1 MTQPPPSPPQALGQI
16 TPVKVPAD
24 QAIAGT
30 PPPGAGAGPQNG
42 PSGEQ
47 PQMTQEQMM
56 QAMAAMMGGGGGP
69 PGGPKGPPPT
79 AMQSIRSG
87 LVTFWKT
94 LCWLMAAPEKPE
106 DAPTGLLAW
115 PRRIL
120 IGTRDWF
127 LPAMNPIGPA
137 PLQDYHA
144 PQFGSRLYAL
154 ANSYPLPTWRPLA
167 RVVMSLTGIFIVWA
181 FVSHLDEVAIAEGE
195 VVPEGKVKVIQH
207 LEGGVVREIMVTDGS
222 EVKEGAPLILLDLPV
237 SSLNKEELQA
247 RMDGYMLQ
255 RARLEAELN
264 DKPVAFPEEEAK
276 RQPAL
281 VESERRSFEARRQ
294 ALNATLTVLRDQVRQ
309 KGLEVQE
316 YETKSRSITTSLRLS
331 QERLVMSTDLIKAG
345 LASKMDHV
353 QIQSQVEDLKGQLES
368 VRASIPRAEAAQQEA
383 KGRVA
388 EEMARFQRTAQ
399 SEMSEA
405 ELNIARTRELFIQA
419 TDQQRRTLIAS
430 PIDGIVK
437 NMRSNTIGGVVRP
450 GDPIMEIVPLHERLQ
465 VDAKLNPMD
474 RGYVQEGQRA
484 TVKISAYDYTTY
496 GGLDGDV
503 ILVAPDT
510 TVPQT
515 PNAQPYYRVVVQTD
529 RAYIGDEQAKRL
541 ISAGMQAT
549 VEIHTGTRSI
559 MEFLIKPV
567 IKLRHEAFRER

>member
-1 MTQPPPSPPQALGQI
+1 MTEAPPPNQPPIPQALGQI
-16 TPVKVPAD
+16 VPARVPAD
-24 QAIAGT
+24 QAIPGT
-30 PPPGAGAGPQNG
+30 PPPASPAPA
-42 PSGEQ
+42 Q
-47 PQMTQEQMM
+47 PQMTQEQLM

-69 PGGPKGPPPT
+69 PGGPPGPPPT
-79 AMQSIRSG
+79 TGAAILGG
-87 LVTFWKT
+87 LRTFWKT
-94 LCWLMAAPEKPE
+94 LCWLLAAPEKPE
-106 DAPTGLLAW
+106 DAPTGPAAW
-115 PRRIL
+115 PRRFL
-120 IGTRDWF
+120 AGLRDWF
-127 LPAMNPIGPA
+127 LPALNPVGAA
-137 PLQDYHA
+137 PLREYHA
-144 PQFGSRLYAL
+144 PEFGSRLYSL

-167 RVVMSLTGIFIVWA
+167 RVVMTLTGIFIAWA
-181 FVSHLDEVAIAEGE
+181 FIAHLDEVAIAEGE
-195 VVPEGKVKVIQH
+195 IVPEGKVKVIQH
-207 LEGGVVREIMVTDGS
+207 LEGGVVREIMIADGS

-247 RMDGYMLQ
+247 RMDGYTLQ
-255 RARLEAELN
+255 RARLEAELHE
-264 DKPVAFPEEEAK
+264 KPVVFPDEEAK
-276 RQPAL
+276 RQPGL

-294 ALNATLTVLRDQVRQ
+294 ALKATLTVLNDQVRQ

-316 YETKSRSITTSLRLS
+316 YETKQRSLSTSLRLS
-331 QERLVMSTDLIKAG
+331 QERFAMSKDLIKSG

-353 QIQSQVEDLKGQLES
+353 QMEAQMEDLKGQLDS
-368 VRASIPRAEAAQQEA
+368 VRASIPRAQAAQQEA
-383 KGRVA
+383 RGRVD
-388 EEMARFQRTAQ
+388 EEIARFQRTAQ

-419 TDQQRRTLIAS
+419 TDQQRRTLITS

-437 NMRSNTIGGVVRP
+437 NMRANTIGGVVRP

-474 RGYVQEGQRA
+474 RGYVQTGQRA

-559 MEFLIKPV
+559 MEFLVKPV

>member
-1 MTQPPPSPPQALGQI
+1 MSEAPPSPIPSPGGQPLGQI
-16 TPVKVPAD
+16 TPARIPAD
-24 QAIAGT
+24 QAIPGT
-30 PPPGAGAGPQNG
+30 PPAPQAA
-42 PSGEQ
+42 P
-47 PQMTQEQMM
+47 PQMSQEQMM
-56 QAMAAMMGGGGGP
+56 QAMAALMGGGGGP
-69 PGGPKGPPPT
+69 PGGPPGPPPS
-79 AMQSIRSG
+79 AASSFWAG
-87 LVTFWKT
+87 LRTFWRT
-94 LCWLMAAPEKPE
+94 LCWLLAAPETPE
-106 DAPTGLLAW
+106 NPPKGILAW
-115 PRRIL
+115 PRRLL
-120 IGTRDWF
+120 IGIRDWF
-127 LPAMNPIGPA
+127 LPAFNPIAPA
-137 PLQDYHA
+137 PLQEYHA
-144 PQFGSRLYAL
+144 PEFGSRLYNL
-154 ANSYPLPTWRPLA
+154 ANSYPMPTWRPLA
-167 RVVMSLTGIFIVWA
+167 RVVMTLTAVFVVWS
-181 FVSHLDEVAIAEGE
+181 FTSHLDEVAIAEGE
-195 VVPEGKVKVIQH
+195 IVPEGKVKVIQH
-207 LEGGVVREIMVTDGS
+207 LEGGVIREIMVADGT
-222 EVKEGAPLILLDLPV
+222 EVREGTPLILLDLPV

-255 RARLEAELN
+255 RARLEAELHE
-264 DKPVAFPEEEAK
+264 KPVAFPEEEAK

-294 ALNATLTVLRDQVRQ
+294 ALKATLTVLHDQARQ

-316 YETKSRSITTSLRLS
+316 YETKLRSLSTTLRLAE
-331 QERLVMSTDLIKAG
+331 QRFAMSKDLMKSG

-353 QIQSQVEDLKGQLES
+353 QMESQVEDLKGQMES
-368 VRASIPRAEAAQQEA
+368 IRASIPRAQAAQQEA
-383 KGRVA
+383 RGRV
-388 EEMARFQRTAQ
+388 EEEIARFQRTAQ

-405 ELNIARTRELFIQA
+405 ELNIARTRELFLQA

-474 RGYVQEGQRA
+474 RGYVQTGQRA

-529 RAYIGDEQAKRL
+529 RAYIGDERAKRL
-541 ISAGMQAT
+541 ISPGMQAT

-559 MEFLIKPV
+559 IEFLIKPV

>member
-1 MTQPPPSPPQALGQI
+1 
-16 TPVKVPAD
+16 
-24 QAIAGT
+24 
-30 PPPGAGAGPQNG
+30 
-42 PSGEQ
+42 
-47 PQMTQEQMM
+47 M
-56 QAMAAMMGGGGGP
+56 QAVAAMMVGGGPGGP
-69 PGGPKGPPPT
+69 PGAAKGPPPT
-79 AMQSIRSG
+79 AAASILGG
-87 LVTFWKT
+87 LATFWRVT
-94 LCWLMAAPEKPE
+94 CWLLAAPEKPE
-106 DAPTGLLAW
+106 DAPKGILAW
-115 PRRIL
+115 PRRLL
-120 IGTRDWF
+120 IGIRDWF
-127 LPAMNPIGPA
+127 LPALNPVGAA
-137 PLQDYHA
+137 PLQEYHA
-144 PQFGSRLYAL
+144 PEFGSRLYNL
-154 ANSYPLPTWRPLA
+154 ANSYPLPTWRPMA
-167 RVVMSLTGIFIVWA
+167 RAVMSLTAIFIVWA
-181 FVSHLDEVAIAEGE
+181 FVAHLDEVAIAEGE
-195 VVPEGKVKVIQH
+195 IVPEGKVKVIQH
-207 LEGGVVREIMVTDGS
+207 LEGGVIREIMIADGS

-255 RARLEAELN
+255 RARLEAELH
-264 DKPVAFPEEEAK
+264 DKPVIFPEEEAK

-294 ALNATLTVLRDQVRQ
+294 SLRATLTVLNDQVRQ

-316 YETKSRSITTSLRLS
+316 YETKQRSITTSLRLA
-331 QERLVMSTDLIKAG
+331 QERFSMSKDLIKSG

-353 QIQSQVEDLKGQLES
+353 QMEAQVEDLKGQLDS

-383 KGRVA
+383 RGRVD
-388 EEMARFQRTAQ
+388 EEKARFQRIAQ
-399 SEMSEA
+399 GEMSEA

-419 TDQQRRTLIAS
+419 TDQQRRTLITS

-450 GDPIMEIVPLHERLQ
+450 GDAIMEIVPLHERLQ

-515 PNAQPYYRVVVQTD
+515 PNAQPFYRVVVQTD
-529 RAYIGDEQAKRL
+529 RAYIGDESAKQL

-549 VEIHTGTRSI
+549 VEIHTGTRSV
-559 MEFLIKPV
+559 MEFLVKPV

>member
-1 MTQPPPSPPQALGQI
+1 MTQPPPPPQEPLGRI
-16 TPVKVPAD
+16 TPAQVPAD
-24 QAIAGT
+24 QAVPGT
-30 PPPGAGAGPQNG
+30 PPHQA
-42 PSGEQ
+42 
-47 PQMTQEQMM
+47 QMSQEQMM
-56 QAMAAMMGGGGGP
+56 QAMAALMGGGGQ
-69 PGGPKGPPPT
+69 PGGPMGPPPT
-79 AMQSIRSG
+79 AAQSALGG
-87 LVTFWKT
+87 LRTFWKVT
-94 LCWLMAAPEKPE
+94 RWLLAAPETPE
-106 DAPTGLLAW
+106 NAPKGLLAW

-127 LPAMNPIGPA
+127 LPPLNPIGPA
-137 PLQDYHA
+137 PLQEYHA
-144 PQFGSRLYAL
+144 PEFGSRLYGL

-167 RVVMSLTGIFIVWA
+167 RVVMTLTAIFIAWA
-181 FVSHLDEVAIAEGE
+181 FVARLDEVAIAEGE

-207 LEGGVVREIMVTDGS
+207 LEGGVIREIMVADGA
-222 EVKEGAPLILLDLPV
+222 EVREGTPLILLDLPV

-255 RARLEAELN
+255 RARLEAELHE
-264 DKPVAFPEEEAK
+264 KPVIFPEEEAK

-281 VESERRSFEARRQ
+281 VESERRSFEARRH
-294 ALNATLTVLRDQVRQ
+294 ALKATLTVLNDQARQ

-316 YETKSRSITTSLRLS
+316 YETKQRSITTSLRLA
-331 QERLVMSTDLIKAG
+331 QERLAMSTDLIKSG
-345 LASKMDHV
+345 LASKMEHV
-353 QIQSQVEDLKGQLES
+353 QMQAQVEDLKGQLDS
-368 VRASIPRAEAAQQEA
+368 VRASIPRALAAQEEA
-383 KGRVA
+383 RGRID
-388 EEMARFQRTAQ
+388 EEKARFQRTAQ

-405 ELNIARTRELFIQA
+405 ELNIARTRELFNQA

-474 RGYVQEGQRA
+474 RGYVQTGQRA

-496 GGLDGDV
+496 GGLEGDV

-529 RAYIGDEQAKRL
+529 RAYIGDEKAKRL

-559 MEFLIKPV
+559 MEFLVKPV

>member
-1 MTQPPPSPPQALGQI
+1 MTQAPPPSPSQPLAQI
-16 TPVKVPAD
+16 TPVQVPAG
-24 QAIAGT
+24 QAIPGT
-30 PPPGAGAGPQNG
+30 PPPAGAGPQM
-42 PSGEQ
+42 S
-47 PQMTQEQMM
+47 QEQLA
-56 QAMAAMMGGGGGP
+56 QAMAAMMGGGAP
-69 PGGPKGPPPT
+69 PGPPPP
-79 AMQSIRSG
+79 AKASFRGG
-87 LVTFWKT
+87 LRTFWKT
-94 LCWLMAAPEKPE
+94 LCWLLAAPEQAE
-106 DAPTGLLAW
+106 DAPKGLLAW
-115 PRRIL
+115 PRRVL

-127 LPAMNPIGPA
+127 LPALNPVRPA
-137 PLQDYHA
+137 PLRDYHA
-144 PQFGSRLYAL
+144 PEFGSRLYSL

-167 RVVMSLTGIFIVWA
+167 RVVMTLTAVFIVWA
-181 FVSHLDEVAIAEGE
+181 FVAHLDEVAIAEGE

-207 LEGGVVREIMVTDGS
+207 LEGGVIREIMITDGS
-222 EVKEGAPLILLDLPV
+222 EVKEGEPLILLDLPV

-255 RARLEAELN
+255 RARLEAELH
-264 DKPVAFPEEEAK
+264 DKPVIFPEDEAR

-294 ALNATLTVLRDQVRQ
+294 ALKATLTVLNDQVRQ

-316 YETKSRSITTSLRLS
+316 YETKQRSITTSLRLA
-331 QERLVMSTDLIKAG
+331 QERFAMSKDLIKSG

-353 QIQSQVEDLKGQLES
+353 QMESQVEDLKGQLDS
-368 VRASIPRAEAAQQEA
+368 VRASIPRAQAAQQEA
-383 KGRVA
+383 KGRVD
-388 EEMARFQRTAQ
+388 EELARFQRTAQ
-399 SEMSEA
+399 GEMSEA
-405 ELNIARTRELFIQA
+405 QLNIARTRELFIQA

-474 RGYVQEGQRA
+474 RGYVQVGQRA

-529 RAYIGDEQAKRL
+529 RAYIGDEKAKRL

-559 MEFLIKPV
+559 MEFLVKPV

>member
-1 MTQPPPSPPQALGQI
+1 VSEAPP
-16 TPVKVPAD
+16 
-24 QAIAGT
+24 
-30 PPPGAGAGPQNG
+30 PPPGRAVPDGQPPAEG
-42 PSGEQ
+42 Q
-47 PQMTQEQMM
+47 PQISQEQLM
-56 QAMAAMMGGGGGP
+56 QAMAAMMGGQPAGGP
-69 PGGPKGPPPT
+69 PGGPPPT
-79 AMQSIRSG
+79 TLQSLKGG
-87 LVTFWKT
+87 LATFWRLT
-94 LCWLMAAPEKPE
+94 RWLLAAPERPE
-106 DAPTGLLAW
+106 GAPLPW
-115 PRRIL
+115 PRRVIAGL
-120 IGTRDWF
+120 RDWF
-127 LPAMNPIGPA
+127 LPPLNPVGPA

-144 PQFGSRLYAL
+144 PEHGSRLHGL

-167 RVVMSLTGIFIVWA
+167 RAVMTLTAVFIVWA
-181 FVSHLDEVAIAEGE
+181 FAAHLDEVAIAEGE

-207 LEGGVVREIMVTDGS
+207 LEGGVIREIMVTDGA

-247 RMDGYMLQ
+247 RLDGYALQ
-255 RARLEAELN
+255 RARLQAELE
-264 DKPVAFPEEEAK
+264 DKPLAFPEDEAK

-281 VESERRSFEARRQ
+281 VESERRSHEARKQ
-294 ALNATLTVLRDQVRQ
+294 ALKATLTVLNDQVRQ

-316 YETKSRSITTSLRLS
+316 YETKQRAITTSLRLA
-331 QERLVMSTDLIKAG
+331 QERLAMSTDLIKSG

-353 QIQSQVEDLKGQLES
+353 QMQAQVEDLRGQLDS

-383 KGRVA
+383 KARVS
-388 EEMARFQRTAQ
+388 EEQARFQRTAQ
-399 SEMSEA
+399 GEMSEA
-405 ELNIARTRELFIQA
+405 EINIARTRELLIQA

-474 RGYVQEGQRA
+474 RGYVQVGQRA

-496 GGLDGDV
+496 GGLEGDV

-529 RAYIGDEQAKRL
+529 RAYIGDETAKRL

-559 MEFLIKPV
+559 MEFLVKPV